1 MMRVN
6 LRMMIIDK
14 FDKSGGYK
22 CESEPIDTDS
32 PADNLNDNP
41 PPRLLFQKPNLML
54 SKNQFLHMKI
64 VCFILLILK
73 FITTMKIINVVAF
86 DESVLFNVDANVPA
100 YKANAETGAM
110 EQTEDTSFSMSYSDL
125 ARQCY
130 PLNLD
135 IAELRSLRGQH
146 LSGEDW
152 IKLLT
157 GATIT
162 VDFKFVNENEEVD
175 GYTYENTGYIKT
187 IKSLRLSDR
196 VAARLDRALGF

>member
-1 MMRVN
+1 
-6 LRMMIIDK
+6 
-14 FDKSGGYK
+14 
-22 CESEPIDTDS
+22 
-32 PADNLNDNP
+32 
-41 PPRLLFQKPNLML
+41 
-54 SKNQFLHMKI
+54 MK
-64 VCFILLILK
+64 V
-73 FITTMKIINVVAF
+73 INVVPF
-86 DESVLFNVDANVPA
+86 EDSILLNVDSNVPA

-130 PLNLD
+130 PLNAD

-157 GATIT
+157 GATVT
-162 VDFKFVNENEEVD
+162 VDFKFVNENDEID
-175 GYTYENTGYIKT
+175 GYTYENAGYIKT
-187 IKSLRLSDR
+187 IKSLRLDNR